1 MRYLSIIFILLFTSN
16 SFSQHSQAPKLVV
29 GIVIDQM
36 CYDFLYRFQSKFSS
50 GGFKKLM
57 SQGVNC
63 RNTQYNYVP
72 TYTGPGHASIYT
84 GTTPMNHKIVAN
96 DWFNRKGNSFMN
108 CVGDST
114 VKGIGTNSKESKSSP
129 KNLEALTITDQLR
142 MTNKQSKVIS
152 LSIKNRSAVLPGGHM
167 SSGSYWFD
175 TEAGTFVSSS
185 YYMDELPSWVQAYNS
200 SNSVSNCMQTPW
212 RTLYPINEYI
222 ESNQDDSPYEQLV
235 FGKKSPTFPY
245 DFQSIKQGKEL
256 NKAFIYTPYANT
268 HLLNF
273 ALSAIQNEEL
283 GKDLYSDFLC
293 LSFSSTDILGHAFGP
308 ASVEVEDMYLRLDL
322 DLAKLIEA
330 LEQGIGKDNF
340 IMFVTADHAV
350 VPVPQSLVDRN
361 LPGGYIFLDELMKS
375 LKTELASKF
384 GADLISSYYNNNIYL
399 NRSLIQSKGIDREKV
414 EQCIVSSLR
423 NWEHIHSIVTSSDIA
438 QHKFFNYWEGLLAAG
453 YDYERSG
460 DVLFSFDS
468 GYLTKEHEGENAHK
482 GTSHGTGFSYDTH
495 VPLLWYGG
503 GLKQQ
508 EVFRKIEITDITAT
522 LTHILNLS
530 KPSLTV
536 GEPILEILNQK

>member
-1 MRYLSIIFILLFTSN
+1 MRYLSIIFILLFTSH
-16 SFSQHSQAPKLVV
+16 SISQHTKAPRLVI

-36 CYDFLYRFQSKFSS
+36 CYDYLYRFQSKFST

-63 RNTQYNYVP
+63 RNTHYNYVP

-96 DWFNRKGNSFMN
+96 DWFNRKGNSFLN

-114 VKGIGTNSKESKSSP
+114 VKGIGANSKESKSSP

-142 MTNKQSKVIS
+142 MTYKQSKVIS
-152 LSIKNRSAVLPGGHM
+152 LSIKNRSAVLPGGHL
-167 SSGSYWFD
+167 SNGSYWFD
-175 TEAGTFVSSS
+175 TEAGMFVSSS
-185 YYMDELPSWVQAYNS
+185 YYMNELPSWVQVFNS
-200 SNSVSNCMQTPW
+200 SNSVTNYMQNPW
-212 RTLYPINEYI
+212 KTLLPLNEYI
-222 ESNQDDSPYEQLV
+222 ESDQDNSPYEQLV
-235 FGKKSPTFPY
+235 FGKKSPVFPY
-245 DFQSIKQGKEL
+245 DFQSIKLGKEL
-256 NKAFIYTPYANT
+256 NKAFISTPYANT

-273 ALSAIQNEEL
+273 ALDAIKNEEL
-283 GKDLYSDFLC
+283 GKDQYSDFLC

-308 ASVEVEDMYLRLDL
+308 NSIEIEDMYLRLDL
-322 DLAKLIEA
+322 EVAKLIDA
-330 LEQGIGKDNF
+330 LENSVGKENF
-340 IMFVTADHAV
+340 VMFVTADHAV

-375 LKTELASKF
+375 LKAELFTKF

-399 NRSLIQSKGIDREKV
+399 NRSLIQSKEIDQEKV
-414 EQCIVSSLR
+414 EQCIVSSMR
-423 NWEHIHSIVTSSDIA
+423 NWEHIHSIVTSRAIT
-438 QHKFFNYWEGLLAAG
+438 QHKFFNYWEGLLVAG

-460 DVLFSFDS
+460 DILFSFDA

-508 EVFRKIEITDITAT
+508 EVFRKIEITDIAAT

-530 KPSLTV
+530 KPSLTI
-536 GEPILEILNQK
+536 GEPILEIFKP